1 MPFLAP
7 IALAGL
13 LFLPLIVVFYLLKL
27 RRDERR
33 VSSTYLWRQL
43 VQDVEANAP
52 WQRLRRSLLLFL
64 QLLLVIALALL
75 AARPFLERPAGLA
88 RDLVLV
94 IDASASMSAT
104 DELPNR
110 LEAAKAAARKAL
122 DGLPSDGRVSV
133 VVAAGTARV
142 IANETTDRGR
152 LERAIASV
160 EPTAY
165 SGGLDDA
172 LKLASK
178 LADRHAGTEIL
189 LVTDAA
195 LASPPAVTLS
205 APLKVMSVGRDR
217 ANQAIVALA
226 VRSDPSSITRSLF
239 VSVANYD
246 TTTADR
252 QLEISVDGSLI
263 DSRGVYIDPLSRA
276 DVVIDDLPAGARVV
290 EAHLSGGDDEMPAG
304 ATGDRL
310 ALDDTAWAIVPQTRL
325 RTILLVGPG
334 NAYLQ
339 SALALLP
346 DVELYGT
353 TAADY
358 AKTTGKDLFDLVIF
372 DGYLP
377 AELPR
382 NTILAIAPP
391 ATSALGTVTG
401 TLTAPVIG
409 QTDPSEPL
417 LRYVDLSTT
426 HVAKAQQL
434 VLPSWARTVIP
445 GPRDAPLLYVGDRD
459 GSPTAVLAF
468 DLHQSDLPLQ
478 VAFPILVANVVGE
491 LFGQTAE
498 PIGAR
503 APGSPVELALPPE
516 ADGLRITR
524 PDGSVSDVAA
534 SISGAGSVT
543 FADTNALGVY
553 RVETVAGASASP
565 SASPSAGSSPSPIAT
580 SPTSPAPSG
589 SPPSGVTAGA
599 SNGSGPLY
607 FAVDLFDE
615 GESNITPGNGAALE
629 ALGAPASGGPAATG
643 ISRDELWFP
652 LALLAL
658 AVLLVEWLVYERDGA
673 VRLRRALAERFG
685 GARAVLARGRRRAP
699 SGRS

>member
-7 IALAGL
+7 LALAGL

-27 RRDERR
+27 RRDERQ

-64 QLLLVIALALL
+64 QLLLVIALAFL
-75 AARPFLERPAGLA
+75 AARPFFEHAAGLA

-94 IDASASMSAT
+94 LDASASMSAT

-110 LEAAKAAARKAL
+110 LEAAKAAALHAM

-142 IANETTDRGR
+142 VANETTDRGR
-152 LERAIASV
+152 LARAIGDVKST
-160 EPTAY
+160 PY
-165 SGGLDDA
+165 SGGLEDA

-195 LASPPAVTLS
+195 LATPPDVTLT
-205 APLKVMSVGRDR
+205 APLHVITVGRDR

-226 VRSDPSSITRSLF
+226 VRSDPSSITRSVF

-246 TTTADR
+246 TTTVDR
-252 QLEISVDGSLI
+252 QLEISIDGTLI
-263 DSRGVYIDPLSRA
+263 DSRAVYIDPLSRA

-290 EAHLSGGDDEMPAG
+290 EAHLAGGDDEMAAQPA
-304 ATGDRL
+304 ADRL
-310 ALDDTAWAIVPQTRL
+310 ALDDTAWAVVPQTRL

-346 DVELYGT
+346 DVELYGA

-358 AKTTGKDLFDLVIF
+358 AKTTGKDLFDLIIF

-382 NTILAIAPP
+382 NPILAIAPP
-391 ATSALGTVTG
+391 STSGLGTVQG
-401 TLTAPVIG
+401 TLTAPAIG
-409 QTDPSEPL
+409 QLDPSEPL

-426 HVAKAQQL
+426 HVAKAQRL
-434 VLPSWARTVIP
+434 ALPSWARTVIP
-445 GPRDAPLLYVGDRD
+445 GPRNAPLLYIGDRG

-478 VAFPILVANVVGE
+478 VAFPILVANVAGE
-491 LFGQTAE
+491 LFGQTAD

-503 APGSPVELALPPE
+503 APGSPVEIPLPPD
-516 ADGLRITR
+516 AAGLRVTG
-524 PDGSVSDVAA
+524 PDATAVDVPASV
-534 SISGAGSVT
+534 SGAGSVT
-543 FADTNALGVY
+543 FAETAALGVY
-553 RVETVAGASASP
+553 RVETIAAPSATSSPGASPSGSPAATATPIATPAGLGASASP
-565 SASPSAGSSPSPIAT
+565 GATPGSSDARF
-580 SPTSPAPSG
+580 
-589 SPPSGVTAGA
+589 
-599 SNGSGPLY
+599 

-615 GESNITPGNGAALE
+615 GESNITPGNGSALE
-629 ALGAPASGGPAATG
+629 ALGAPGSGTAEPAT
-643 ISRDELWFP
+643 SRDELWFP

-658 AVLLVEWLVYERDGA
+658 AVLLLEWLVYERDGL
-673 VRLRRALAERFG
+673 VRLRRAAAERAAAMRAGIERG
-685 GARAVLARGRRRAP
+685 GRPAAKDPG
-699 SGRS
+699 